1 MTRDIS
7 LMAFAGMAL
16 VMLLTGIGI
25 PILAAL
31 NAGLGKSLDSPLAAS
46 AILFSVGCVASV
58 IIALVF
64 AGMPSRA
71 AFAQAPVASYF
82 AAFFMLFYLIA
93 ITFIA
98 PRIGL
103 GNAVFFVLLGQL
115 ISATLIDHYG
125 LLGAI
130 RTEADV
136 KRITGVA
143 IMAIGVY
150 LARKTA

>member
-7 LMAFAGMAL
+7 LMAFAVMAF

-25 PILAAL
+25 PVLAAL

-64 AGMPSRA
+64 AGLPSREA
-71 AFAQAPVASYF
+71 LAHAPVASYF
-82 AAFFMLFYLIA
+82 SAFLMLFYLIA

-98 PRIGL
+98 PRIGI
-103 GNAVFFVLLGQL
+103 GNAVFFVLLGQM

-130 RTEADV
+130 RMEVDA
-136 KRITGVA
+136 KRVAGIA

>member
-7 LMAFAGMAL
+7 LMAFAVMAF

-25 PILAAL
+25 PVLAAL

-64 AGMPSRA
+64 AGLPSREA
-71 AFAQAPVASYF
+71 LAHAPVASYF
-82 AAFFMLFYLIA
+82 SAFLMLFYLIA

-98 PRIGL
+98 PRIGI
-103 GNAVFFVLLGQL
+103 GNAVFFVLLGQM

-130 RTEADV
+130 RMEVDA
-136 KRITGVA
+136 KRVAGVA

>member
-1 MTRDIS
+1 MTRDVS
-7 LMAFAGMAL
+7 LMAFAAMA
-16 VMLLTGIGI
+16 VMMLLAGIGI
-25 PILAAL
+25 PVLAAL
-31 NAGLGKSLDSPLAAS
+31 NAGLGKTLGSPLTAS
-46 AILFSVGCVASV
+46 AILFSVGCIVSV
-58 IIALVF
+58 MIALVF
-64 AGMPSRA
+64 AGLPSRA
-71 AFAQAPVASYF
+71 ALDEAPVASYF

-93 ITFIA
+93 ITFAA

-115 ISATLIDHYG
+115 ISATVIDHYG

-130 RTEADV
+130 RTEVDA
-136 KRITGVA
+136 KRIAGLA

>member
-7 LMAFAGMAL
+7 LMAFA
-16 VMLLTGIGI
+16 VM
-25 PILAAL
+25 
-31 NAGLGKSLDSPLAAS
+31 AS
-46 AILFSVGCVASV
+46 AILFSVGCMASV

-64 AGMPSRA
+64 AGLPSREA
-71 AFAQAPVASYF
+71 LAHAPVASYF
-82 AAFFMLFYLIA
+82 SAFLMLFYLIA

-98 PRIGL
+98 PRIGI
-103 GNAVFFVLLGQL
+103 GNAVFFVLLGQM

-130 RTEADV
+130 RMEVDA
-136 KRITGVA
+136 KRVAGIA